1 MVTDEAE
8 HRLPRLELS
17 KLMAQT
23 MGVEKADAVVAEAMA
38 SLSLSA
44 TDVNQ
49 QEALRILEH
58 IASQPG
64 LVGISARFAKGRMH
78 LRWSS
83 G

>member
-1 MVTDEAE
+1 MTDQDEI
-8 HRLPRLELS
+8 RLPRLVLS

-23 MGVEKADAVVAEAMA
+23 MGLEKADAAVVEAMTA
-38 SLSLSA
+38 LSLTA
-44 TDVNQ
+44 PDVNQ

-64 LVGISARFAKGRMH
+64 LVGISARFAKGRVH

>member
-1 MVTDEAE
+1 MG
-8 HRLPRLELS
+8 
-17 KLMAQT
+17 QT

-64 LVGISARFAKGRMH
+64 LVGISARFAKGRVH
-78 LRWSS
+78 LRWSN